1 MCAIYVNFV
10 DIFDTDRLGLQ
21 TFSAA
26 DDQELAEDF
35 ARVEW
40 PLAWGNAPLS
50 REVCNVVVALHDS
63 GGCCCAGAASLNLER
78 ARPTQRLKSNRSH
91 LGFGN
96 FMSQS
101 FNFTDAI

>member
-26 DDQELAEDF
+26 DDHELAEDF

-40 PLAWGNAPLS
+40 PLAWGKALLVEHLALDLKLPL
-50 REVCNVVVALHDS
+50 EP
-63 GGCCCAGAASLNLER
+63 ASV
-78 ARPTQRLKSNRSH
+78 
-91 LGFGN
+91 
-96 FMSQS
+96 
-101 FNFTDAI
+101 D